1 MATTLRFREHEEF
14 HRAALHMGLAGAG
27 AGLVAHLT
35 GILYPRVGGLLAPIP
50 LAILVGA
57 AAFGAASP
65 ETRVRLKEIGV
76 VLLGMAAAALG
87 LRFLG
92 RLGPEPTLGAAVFAL
107 AFGALVARGVKGRK
121 FFFTLMGASLAALTA
136 RFVFQ
141 TFLAQT
147 ASPGSW
153 DLPDWLGAVIAG
165 GAFGLVGLLGT
176 LPRHL
181 ELHQDRIQDK
191 WKAIK
196 DKSHGE
202 IGELL
207 GRAATLWE
215 KVDASLERDSS
226 ARRAIEDS
234 VMRVF
239 DVAQKWQS
247 VETESS
253 LPPADKLVERM
264 EEIDQKIARTDDSVA
279 KSQYERA
286 RGALAEQLRYVQ
298 EINTSKERV
307 VARMHHYL
315 AAMERLR
322 FAVINH
328 RSADASRL
336 STEVQPILDD
346 LNLLGKEIDCTSEAL
361 GEVEKEAEQQNGA
374 SAPN

>member
-1 MATTLRFREHEEF
+1 MATTLKFREHEEF

-27 AGLVAHLT
+27 AGLLAHLA
-35 GILYPRVGGLLAPIP
+35 GLVYPRLGGLGAPIP
-50 LAILVGA
+50 LAILAGA

-65 ETRVRLKEIGV
+65 ETRVRVRELGI
-76 VLLGMAAAALG
+76 LFLGMAAAALG

-92 RLGPEPTLGAAVFAL
+92 RTGPEPTLGAAVFAL
-107 AFGALVARGVKGRK
+107 AFGLLVARGLKGRK
-121 FFFTLMGASLAALTA
+121 FLLTFFAATAAILTA
-136 RFVFQ
+136 RFVFA

-147 ASPGSW
+147 IHDMPIWVGSV
-153 DLPDWLGAVIAG
+153 LAG
-165 GAFGLVGLLGT
+165 GAFGLVALLGT

-181 ELHQDRIQDK
+181 HLHQDRVQDSWAK
-191 WKAIK
+191 VK
-196 DKSHGE
+196 DKCQGE
-202 IGELL
+202 VGELL
-207 GRAATLWE
+207 GRAATLWD
-215 KVDASLERDSS
+215 KVDGSLERDSS

-234 VMRVF
+234 VLRLF
-239 DVAQKWQS
+239 EVAQKWQS
-247 VETESS
+247 VESESS

-279 KSQYERA
+279 KGQYERA

-307 VARMHHYL
+307 IARMHHYL

-346 LNLLGKEIDCTSEAL
+346 LNALGKEIDCTSEAI
-361 GEVEKEAEQQNGA
+361 GEVEKETERETAT
-374 SAPN
+374 APN

>member
-1 MATTLRFREHEEF
+1 
-14 HRAALHMGLAGAG
+14 
-27 AGLVAHLT
+27 
-35 GILYPRVGGLLAPIP
+35 
-50 LAILVGA
+50 
-57 AAFGAASP
+57 
-65 ETRVRLKEIGV
+65 
-76 VLLGMAAAALG
+76 MAAAALG
-87 LRFLG
+87 LRFFG
-92 RLGPEPTLGAAVFAL
+92 RLGPEPTLGAAAFAL

-121 FFFTLMGASLAALTA
+121 FFFTLMAASAAALTA
-136 RFVFQ
+136 RFVFA

-147 ASPGSW
+147 IHDMPV
-153 DLPDWLGAVIAG
+153 WLGSVIAG
-165 GAFGLVGLLGT
+165 GAFGLVALLGT

-191 WKAIK
+191 WKTIK

-239 DVAQKWQS
+239 DVAQKWQA
-247 VETESS
+247 VESESS

-361 GEVEKEAEQQNGA
+361 GEVEKEAEEQNGA